1 MKIIITFL
9 LISLSSVYGFDI
21 KALQDSLKK
30 YDPII
35 TEDNTIVGT
44 LHFPEVQSVLPD
56 FYKQLFERVQIELV
70 ASRKDIKIQ
79 LKGKNE
85 FLKDMVRQQ
94 FLKIE
99 DQLKNTIRQALMKDP
114 LYRLNKI
121 IEKPKNYV
129 KNARKYDN
137 NTSYTFVNKTK
148 KASEK
153 DGPSKLSF
161 DLSEKGKLKNLT
173 IVDWKYTTEIT
184 FESFEKNGKFY
195 FSKLKLI
202 QTRNGIPKYRT
213 IEINYKQI
221 DNLYLPIKISLSETD
236 QKGELTKV
244 SGNLNP
250 ISIHFK
256 KK

>member
-9 LISLSSVYGFDI
+9 FLSFSAIYGFEV
-21 KALQDSLKK
+21 KSLQNSLKK

-35 TEDNTIVGT
+35 SEDKTIIGT

-70 ASRKDIKIQ
+70 ASKQDVKIQ

-99 DQLKNTIRQALMKDP
+99 NQLKNTIRQAFMKDP

-121 IEKPKNYV
+121 IEKPKNYTS
-129 KNARKYDN
+129 NTQKYNN
-137 NTSYTFVNKTK
+137 NTSYTFVNKIKEAT
-148 KASEK
+148 EE

-161 DLSEKGKLKNLT
+161 DLSEDGKLKNLT

-184 FESFEKNGKFY
+184 FESFMKNARYY
-195 FSKLKLI
+195 FSELKLI

-213 IEINYKQI
+213 IKINYHQVGDDFI
-221 DNLYLPIKISLSETD
+221 PREISLAETD
-236 QKGELTKV
+236 QRGELTKV

-250 ISIHFK
+250 ISVHFK